1 MEGSE
6 PGRFDRF
13 LPVTLFARVWPRLP
27 QPRLIAGADPGE
39 ARSHFTRRARGQRSA
54 ARGGDLFR
62 GRRAALDHIRG
73 WLTAGEPS
81 GQPLVLIGQP
91 GAGNSSRVQW

>member
-39 ARSHFTRRARGQRSA
+39 ARSHFTRRARGQPRMRVVAS
-54 ARGGDLFR
+54 
-62 GRRAALDHIRG
+62 
-73 WLTAGEPS
+73 
-81 GQPLVLIGQP
+81 P
-91 GAGNSSRVQW
+91 GAAPDAPDQRTRG